1 MASQGTG
8 DAAERS
14 IDQELLNEKE
24 YSELPIDLQK
34 ITTPPEM
41 VGDAISGLRA
51 RMVLTTPRRVMIPIE
66 TPVIKLMANG
76 LEPDL
81 LDAHVKHA
89 LIGCLEQKARYYLKA
104 HAS

>member
-8 DAAERS
+8 DTAERS

-51 RMVLTTPRRVMIPIE
+51 RMVLTTPRRVMQLRPR
-66 TPVIKLMANG
+66 LSN
-76 LEPDL
+76 
-81 LDAHVKHA
+81 
-89 LIGCLEQKARYYLKA
+89 
-104 HAS
+104 